1 MGRTG
6 RFRNLFAMRQPAI
19 RSTDAPSVAYLAV
32 LTVLAGVFLA
42 VGFLVTGAGA
52 MFDAALHP
60 GETAPAGRATTTT
73 STTTTSTTPPVTE
86 PLDPA
91 EIGAVEGGP
100 DEVPAD

>member
-1 MGRTG
+1 
-6 RFRNLFAMRQPAI
+6 MRQPAI
-19 RSTDAPSVAYLAV
+19 RSSDAPSVFYLAV
-32 LTVLAGVFLA
+32 LALLAGVFLA

-60 GETAPAGRATTTT
+60 PTDEPTSTT
-73 STTTTSTTPPVTE
+73 STSTTSTPPPVTE